1 MPKRGRKSMAD
12 LAITPTSLGPVMRPD
27 APYDVTTEEA
37 EEWWAITNRMPA
49 EWFPRETHAL
59 LTNFCRHV
67 VTARRISQL
76 ISVTETAEHLDI
88 EMYDRL
94 LRMRERESRAASSL
108 ATRLRMTQQSTI
120 DLRTQKP
127 VLPPAPWLGVPK

>member
-12 LAITPTSLGPVMRPD
+12 LAITPVSLGAIPRPD
-27 APYDVTTEEA
+27 SPYDLSDQES
-37 EEWWAITNRMPA
+37 EEWWAVVGRMPA
-49 EWFPRETHAL
+49 DWFPRETHAL

-76 ISVTETAEHLDI
+76 ISVTEAAEPLDI

-94 LRMRERESRAASSL
+94 LRMRERETRAASSL